1 MLDSKWVIPH
11 RYDFHDRQ
19 REVAVLRTLTQADVL
34 AFYHAHFVPE
44 IAKRRKLAVHV
55 AGKSRLAELTE
66 VPVGAQVQLVTDVD
80 ALKAGLPLHP
90 APTGEPIAIS
100 KKK

>member
-1 MLDSKWVIPH
+1 MFSC

-19 REVAVLRTLTQADVL
+19 KEVAVLRTLTQADVL

-55 AGKSRLAELTE
+55 AGKSRLAELAE
-66 VPVGAQVQLVTDVD
+66 LPLGAHVQLVADVD

-90 APTGEPIAIS
+90 SPVGEPIAVS
-100 KKK
+100 VQK